1 MAYNKSAGVYITE
14 NDVSIYSRGN
24 APVGAALITPTV
36 KGRSFVPTI
45 VSSFDEYLKIFGSSY
60 RSGSD
65 NYEYLGSIA
74 AREYFSNGGDS
85 LLVTKISTG
94 SYAPATS
101 NIVSA
106 STTLFVLETLSDGDI
121 MNNSGSEIPLSSG
134 SLVSGSEDNIRWE
147 ISGVNASRG
156 TFDVIIRRGDDS
168 NNRKIVLETFT
179 QCSLDP
185 NADNYVANRIG
196 DEVLV
201 YDATNAQLATS
212 GSYSLKSSYVRVKS
226 VNVKMYDML
235 NPDGTLKTIYTGSLP
250 ISGTSGSFSGA
261 SDGALAHPQK
271 FFHEISGTNSQ
282 GFTAATTAYTTAI
295 NLLSNTDEYDFDV
308 LFLPAVTAE
317 SHPVTVQ
324 AALAM
329 CEARGDAM
337 AIIDPVLYGSGK
349 AAAISQASGYNSSYG
364 AMYYPWV
371 QLKSPSTSKVT
382 WCPPST
388 VIAGV
393 LAFNDSVG
401 EHYSAPAGLNR
412 GGLPNVIKAEV
423 KLSKSDRDALYDGN
437 VNPIASFPNSGVITW
452 GQKTLQFRQTALD
465 RINVRRLMS
474 KAKKFVKQEG
484 NKLLFEANT
493 QITRLKFLNAVNP
506 YFENIQQKQ
515 GLYAFQVK
523 MDEDLNTNEVIDR
536 NELIGKIVIQPAKT
550 IEFINIEFG
559 LTPTGVTFL
568 Q

>member
-1 MAYNKSAGVYITE
+1 MALNKSAGVYITE

-36 KGRSFVPTI
+36 KGRSFVPT
-45 VSSFDEYLKIFGSSY
+45 VVTSFDEYLKTFGSSY

-74 AREYFSNGGDS
+74 AREYFSNGGDA

-94 SYAPATS
+94 SYAPASS

-106 STTLFVLETLSDGDI
+106 STTLFVLETLSDGAI
-121 MNNSGSEIPLSSG
+121 MNNSGSEIALSSG
-134 SLVSGSEDNIRWE
+134 SLVSGSADNIRWE

-156 TFDVIIRRGDDS
+156 TFDVVIRRGDDS
-168 NNRKIVLETFT
+168 NNKKIVLESFT

-185 NADNYVANRIG
+185 NSTNYIANRIG
-196 DEVLV
+196 DEVDV

-212 GSYSLKSSYVRVKS
+212 GSYSLKSGYVRVKS

-250 ISGTSGSFSGA
+250 VSGTSGSFSGA

-282 GFTAATTAYTTAI
+282 GFTSTTTAYETAI

-308 LFLPAVTAE
+308 LFLPAITAE
-317 SHPVTVQ
+317 SHPTVVQ
-324 AALAM
+324 SALAM

-337 AIIDPVLYGSGK
+337 AIIDPTLFGSGQ
-349 AAAISQASGYNSSYG
+349 AEAIDQASGYNSSYG

-371 QLKSPSTSKVT
+371 QLKSPSSTKVN

-423 KLSKSDRDALYDGN
+423 KLSKANRDSLYDGN
-437 VNPIASFPNSGVITW
+437 VNPIASFPNSGVVTW

-465 RINVRRLMS
+465 RINVRRLLS

-493 QITRLKFLNAVNP
+493 QLTRLKFLNAVNP
-506 YFENIQQKQ
+506 YFETIQQRQ

-536 NELIGKIVIQPAKT
+536 NELIGQIVLQPAKT

-559 LTPTGVTFL
+559 LTPTGVTFF

>member
-1 MAYNKSAGVYITE
+1 
-14 NDVSIYSRGN
+14 
-24 APVGAALITPTV
+24 LITPTV
-36 KGRSFVPTI
+36 KGKSFVPTI
-45 VSSFDEYLKIFGSSY
+45 VTSFDEYLKIFGSSY

-65 NYEYLGSIA
+65 NYEYLGSIS

-94 SYAPATS
+94 SYSPASS
-101 NIVSA
+101 NVVSG
-106 STTLFVLETLSDGDI
+106 STTLFTLETLSDGAI

-134 SLVSGSEDNIRWE
+134 SLVSGSADNIRWE

-156 TFDVIIRRGDDS
+156 KFDIVVRRGDDS
-168 NNRKIVLETFT
+168 NNRKIILEAFT

-185 NADNYVANRIG
+185 NATNYIGNKIG
-196 DEVLV
+196 DEINV
-201 YDATNAQLATS
+201 YNATNAQLSTS
-212 GSYSLKSSYVRVKS
+212 GSYKLKSDYIRVKS
-226 VNVKMYDML
+226 VDVKMYDML

-250 ISGTSGSFSGA
+250 VSGTSGSFSGA
-261 SDGALAHPQK
+261 SDGGLLHPQK
-271 FFHEISGTNSQ
+271 FFHEISATNSQ
-282 GFTAATTAYTTAI
+282 GFGASTTAYTTAI

-308 LFLPAVTAE
+308 LFLPAITAE

-337 AIIDPVLYGSGK
+337 VIIDPVLYGSGQGT
-349 AAAISQASGYNSSYG
+349 AISQASGYNSSYG

-371 QLKSPSTSKVT
+371 QLKSPSSEKVN

-423 KLSKSDRDALYDGN
+423 KLSKANRDSLYDGN

-493 QITRLKFLNAVNP
+493 QVTRLKFLNAVNP

-536 NELIGKIVIQPAKT
+536 NELIGKIILQPAKT

-559 LTPTGVTFL
+559 LTPTGVTFF